1 MRFGLS
7 WVLVLCLSA
16 SVMAQPALA
25 PIDQQVLHLGNGAEP
40 NSLDPHRAEGVS
52 AGNIVRDLYEG
63 LTGISP
69 QGAVVPASASHW
81 TISDDAC
88 TYTFTLRENLR
99 WSDGSPL
106 LAQDFVAGLQR
117 SVAPATGNGYAQMLS
132 PIENAEA
139 VQQGQ
144 LLAGALGVHAP
155 DARTV
160 VIHLRHPTP
169 YLLGLLAH
177 PSAFPLHQ
185 PSLAQWGK
193 GFARPGRMVSNGA
206 YVLDEW
212 IVQSQIILRRNP
224 HYWNN
229 PQTVLEQVIYHP
241 SEDINA
247 ALNRYAANEFDVT
260 YEIPLVQAKALRA
273 KYGPELHIA
282 PYLGSYYYGFN
293 LSQPPFKGQRS
304 LRQALAMAVDRDVIV
319 EKVMNGVARP
329 AYSYVPPGTAQY
341 TAQQPVWASWPREKK
356 LQEARRLYA
365 AAGYSKAKPLQVE
378 LRYNTHD
385 DHKRIAVVIAAMW
398 KQWLGVETRLVN
410 EEFKVFLQN
419 RKQHAV
425 TQVFRSTW
433 ISDYNDASS
442 FLDLLQSGHGRN
454 DSVYVNPAYDVLLEQ
469 ASRSPDM
476 AERRRLLE
484 QAERMVLDDLP
495 VLPIYTYVSK
505 HLVKPWV
512 AGWQDNAYDYHYAKD
527 LRVLAHEEMGGP

>member
-1 MRFGLS
+1 VRFGLS

-69 QGAVVPASASHW
+69 QGAVVPAAASHW

-132 PIENAEA
+132 PIEHAEA

-273 KYGPELHIA
+273 KYGAELHIA

-293 LSQPPFKGQRS
+293 LSQPPFKGQRG
-304 LRQALAMAVDRDVIV
+304 LRQALAMAVDREVIV
-319 EKVMNGVARP
+319 EKVMNGVAYP

-341 TAQQPVWASWPREKK
+341 TAQQPHWAGWPREQK
-356 LQEARRLYA
+356 LREARRLYA
-365 AAGYSKAKPLQVE
+365 AAGYTKARPLQVE

-385 DHKRIAVVIAAMW
+385 DHKRIAIVIAAMW

-454 DSVYVNPAYDVLLEQ
+454 DSVYANPAYDALLAQ
-469 ASRSPDM
+469 ASRSLNTT
-476 AERRRLLE
+476 ERRRLLE

-527 LRVLAHEEMGGP
+527 LRVLMRDKVVRP